1 MARFV
6 VLFAC
11 LSIIPS
17 MTPFSAAQVPDDFRP
32 SVAILHADDS
42 DEAPFRD
49 LVRLTLWYTAQEMHT
64 VVNDLP
70 HITVVHAPRAV
81 SEQIGI
87 SAGQNGALLV
97 IGDPRT
103 RTCLFEMWIVG
114 EDAQYA
120 LATGFVQLLTIQ
132 QGLVPQQEES
142 MARRVSHRVSSAQF
156 PLRAALKRVH

>member
-1 MARFV
+1 
-6 VLFAC
+6 
-11 LSIIPS
+11 

-49 LVRLTLWYTAQEMHT
+49 LVRLTLLYTAQEMHT
-64 VVNDLP
+64 PVNDLP
-70 HITVVHAPRAV
+70 HITVIHARRAV

-87 SAGQNGALLV
+87 AAGQNGALLI
-97 IGDPRT
+97 IGDPKT

-114 EDAQYA
+114 DDAQYA

-132 QGLVPQQEES
+132 QGLGSQQEES
-142 MARRVSHRVSSAQF
+142 TARRVSQQVSSAHF
-156 PLRAALKRVH
+156 ALRADLK